1 MNVIL
6 RRFPAEKHVGP
17 FELAALNRDWRAIRV
32 DLVGSTNS
40 QYPYAQ
46 VGWTGNKQYN
56 RCLRQYAKDSLG
68 YSLSSSGLYDMRQ
81 VLPYLYFLPIYIY
94 LAICFNL

>member
-1 MNVIL
+1 MKNLKKYIIS
-6 RRFPAEKHVGP
+6 RFSAKNLGP
-17 FELAALNRDWRAIRV
+17 FELASTSRDWRAIRV

-68 YSLSSSGLYDMRQ
+68 YSLSSTGLYDMRQ
-81 VLPYLYFLPIYIY
+81 VGCLIY
-94 LAICFNL
+94 CS